1 MTFDMHAAMAA
12 ALVERGAAWE
22 FVRGF
27 AADRATAIEAGDGCD
42 GAALDACEARLGLA
56 LPVAVREL
64 YELLGRRGDLTSN
77 QDVLLGPEKIYV
89 EDGVLVFREE
99 NQGVCW
105 WGVRLD
111 DPSPD
116 PAVIVR
122 FDGAPPEGG
131 EWFGWLPAFSVAAVE
146 MVMSETVLFDDDLV
160 DACDTSEVADEALEV
175 LRAHVPSLAFPRY
188 PDDDEDGGSLWFV
201 SEDLLV
207 RWDPGMATVRARTEE
222 ALDAI
227 GELLPGEWIGM

>member
-1 MTFDMHAAMAA
+1 MTFDMHAATAA
-12 ALVERGAAWE
+12 ALVERASAWE
-22 FVRGF
+22 FIHGF
-27 AADRATAIEAGDGCD
+27 AADWATPIEAGDGCD
-42 GAALDACEARLGLA
+42 ATALDACEARLGHP
-56 LPVAVREL
+56 LPAAVREL

-77 QDVLLGPEKIYV
+77 QDVLLGPDKIYV

-122 FDGAPPEGG
+122 YDSASPEDGD
-131 EWFGWLPAFSVAAVE
+131 WLTWLPTFSTAAME
-146 MVMSETVLFDDDLV
+146 MVMSETVLFDDDFV
-160 DACDTSEVADEALEV
+160 DSCDTSAGAEEALAV
-175 LRAHVPSLAFPRY
+175 LRAHTSPLAFPRY
-188 PDDDEDGGSLWFV
+188 PEEEESSLWFV

-207 RWDPGMATVRARTEE
+207 RCDPGMTTVRARSEE
-222 ALDAI
+222 ALDEI
-227 GELLPGEWIGM
+227 RELLPGNWVGM